1 MDERWAGCSKLS
13 SRAIAVVS
21 GAEVISVKKA
31 GDDIDDQTNDDGAKQ
46 I

>member
-1 MDERWAGCSKLS
+1 MRTASAKVS

-21 GAEVISVKKA
+21 GAGVISVKKA
-31 GDDIDDQTNDDGAKQ
+31 GDDIDDKSNDDGAEQ